1 MEELIVAKNLKK
13 SYQMG
18 EVTVWA
24 LKGVDC
30 RLYYGELVVV
40 LGQSGSGKSTLL
52 NIVGGMDQASEGEL
66 YLGEQALHQSSE
78 VELTRYRRHQV
89 GFIFQFYN
97 LMPNLTAYEN
107 VELSTQ
113 IARDPLDIDEL
124 LEQVGLSDRKEHFPS
139 QLSGGEQQRVAI
151 ARALAKNPVLMLC
164 DEPTG
169 SLDLPTGRQI
179 LKQLRDFCRQYN
191 KTVVIVTHNNNISAM
206 ADRVIYLKDG
216 MVEWIKENK
225 EPLPPEEVSW

>member
-1 MEELIVAKNLKK
+1 MEELIVARNLKK

-30 RLYYGELVVV
+30 RFYYGELVVV

-66 YLGEQALHQSSE
+66 FLGEQALHQSSE

-113 IARDPLDIDEL
+113 IARDPLDVDEL
-124 LEQVGLSDRKEHFPS
+124 LDQVGLSDRKEHFPS

-151 ARALAKNPVLMLC
+151 ARALAKNPMLMLC

-179 LKQLRDFCRQYN
+179 LKQLRNFCRQYN
-191 KTVVIVTHNNNISAM
+191 KTVVIVTHNSNISAM

>member
-24 LKGVDC
+24 LKGIDC
-30 RLYYGELVVV
+30 RLYSGELVVV

-52 NIVGGMDQASEGEL
+52 NIVGGMDQASDGEL
-66 YLGEQALHQSSE
+66 YLGEQALHLSSE

-89 GFIFQFYN
+89 GFIFQFFN

-124 LEQVGLSDRKEHFPS
+124 LEQVGLSDRKTHFPS

-151 ARALAKNPVLMLC
+151 ARALAKNPMLMLC